1 MISEIASW
9 QCFQHRFWP
18 EESSHP
24 SALSRHSSGLIM
36 HLAAPAFNVFQPP
49 QKVGL
54 MKWNTFDD
62 YLVVPCTQLF
72 PDFGLHR
79 SVKTLW
85 IVKLCWLHIQVMSDI
100 RQLFRLSA
108 PLFRGKNAQNIK
120 LLYAPA
126 SGVIRFWHPVEC
138 R

>member
-1 MISEIASW
+1 MIKRDRDLAVLPAIG
-9 QCFQHRFWP
+9 
-18 EESSHP
+18 
-24 SALSRHSSGLIM
+24 SGLKKLTFM
-36 HLAAPAFNVFQPP
+36 HLAAPAFNVLQPP

-54 MKWNTFDD
+54 MGWNSFDD
-62 YLVVPCTQLF
+62 HLIVPSPQLF
-72 PDFGLHR
+72 PDFGSHR

-108 PLFRGKNAQNIK
+108 LFLRAKNTQNIK
-120 LLYAPA
+120 RLTPCAGSDQFLD
-126 SGVIRFWHPVEC
+126 C